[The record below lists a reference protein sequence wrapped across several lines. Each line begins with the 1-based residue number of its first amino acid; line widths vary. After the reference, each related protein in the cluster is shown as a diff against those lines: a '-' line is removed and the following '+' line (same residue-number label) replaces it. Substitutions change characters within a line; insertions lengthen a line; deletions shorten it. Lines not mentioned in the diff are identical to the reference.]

1 MQNKQVCKFWVMTIA
16 HTLTLFTETFIVYWL
31 SGSIY
36 EIIME
41 VDGEAPVRHNNQVN
55 FAKSQSSIIFMTLFG
70 GRAVGCLITGMIRY
84 FYLVA

>member
-1 MQNKQVCKFWVMTIA
+1 MKDNQNCTFWVRTLA

-55 FAKSQSSIIFMTLFG
+55 FAKKQSSIIFMTLFG

-84 FYLVA
+84 LFG